1 VRQPN
6 YYPKGKYLKRGVKP
20 SIYYRATQVSFGLSL
35 SQIKVGTPLWFLENR
50 CEFSDRIPEPLWR
63 KGKVVKRG
71 ADEDDLVEIEFM
83 DADSGKGL
91 HTLGITG
98 GLRDLARFC
107 IPREKE
113 PKEPRAAP
121 TTKGG
126 RMRSGSPMRWSVH
139 TPTSPPSAASSPRR
153 GAHSGTSL
161 ALPRIGGSS

>member
-1 VRQPN
+1 MRQPN

-113 PKEPRAAP
+113 PKEPRAEPA
-121 TTKGG
+121 TRSSGAEKGNWVG
-126 RMRSGSPMRWSVH
+126 R
-139 TPTSPPSAASSPRR
+139 
-153 GAHSGTSL
+153 
-161 ALPRIGGSS
+161 